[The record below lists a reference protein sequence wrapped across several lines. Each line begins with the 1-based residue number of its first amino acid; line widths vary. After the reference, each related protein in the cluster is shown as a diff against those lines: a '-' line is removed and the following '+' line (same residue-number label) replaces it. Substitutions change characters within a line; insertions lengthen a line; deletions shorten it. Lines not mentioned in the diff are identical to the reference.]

1 LTLFTIINQRHLY
14 LTRILFTKIILN
26 MAIIPAPLLNQ
37 KYPLHLDDREI
48 TLTVLVGNGQMYE
61 GRYRVRPNLKS
72 PDTRN
77 GTLESGIPV
86 SLGKDTELYGQ
97 RLSVLVTVA
106 TVTGKDTQA
115 QFMLSGG
122 QNDFNATLKV
132 EAGNKGDTVVY
143 EAYFRFTKS

>member
-1 LTLFTIINQRHLY
+1 
-14 LTRILFTKIILN
+14 

-106 TVTGKDTQA
+106 TVTGKDTQV

-132 EAGNKGDTVVY
+132 EAGNTGDTVVY
-143 EAYFRFTKS
+143 EVYFRFTKS